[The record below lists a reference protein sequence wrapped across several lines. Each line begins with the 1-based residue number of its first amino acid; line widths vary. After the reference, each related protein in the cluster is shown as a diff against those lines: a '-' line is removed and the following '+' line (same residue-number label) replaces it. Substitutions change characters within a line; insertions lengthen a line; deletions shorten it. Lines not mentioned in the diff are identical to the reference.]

1 LFYDLVSAGSGLNFS
16 TCYCASCP
24 TRPDYGTTGKRSL
37 VRELPKKGTCGS
49 SVPCGGS
56 GGAVGWDSSALETRP
71 MFVHAGCA
79 ASALCAAKRCLPRR
93 RHEGPIVPSHCR
105 SFLCLR
111 QSNFARRRRAESLKN
126 SVVPSE
132 IREFQRARQ
141 SFSLL
146 AQNKDWLAENFDK
159 LIRVQDMLPQ
169 DDIVERNVD
178 RKAVAETKEHI
189 SSMPRGGPHYEVE
202 HHPHRPPTGALRS

>member
-1 LFYDLVSAGSGLNFS
+1 MFTAEQFRAKAAE
-16 TCYCASCP
+16 CA
-24 TRPDYGTTGKRSL
+24 
-37 VRELPKKGTCGS
+37 
-49 SVPCGGS
+49 
-56 GGAVGWDSSALETRP
+56 ET
-71 MFVHAGCA
+71 
-79 ASALCAAKRCLPRR
+79 
-93 RHEGPIVPSHCR
+93 
-105 SFLCLR
+105 
-111 QSNFARRRRAESLKN
+111 LKN

-178 RKAVAETKEHI
+178 RRAVAETKEHI
-189 SSMPRGGPHYEVE
+189 LQCLEADLIMKWNTIPTALQQELFDPDGSPATCPKRPRCEGRLSVSCTIARTTKTDQLTKHTRIKFYERDVLWLTSSISAKSSTSCRRGFEQ
-202 HHPHRPPTGALRS
+202 RRDS

>member
-1 LFYDLVSAGSGLNFS
+1 MLVQ
-16 TCYCASCP
+16 
-24 TRPDYGTTGKRSL
+24 
-37 VRELPKKGTCGS
+37 
-49 SVPCGGS
+49 
-56 GGAVGWDSSALETRP
+56 
-71 MFVHAGCA
+71 AGCDQRPRCA
-79 ASALCAAKRCLPRR
+79 RPNVAFLADAMRERLSPVIAGASYVYGRAISREGGGMRR
-93 RHEGPIVPSHCR
+93 NA
-105 SFLCLR
+105 
-111 QSNFARRRRAESLKN
+111 QN

-178 RKAVAETKEHI
+178 RRAVAETKEHI
-189 SSMPRGGPHYEVE
+189 LQCLEAALIMKWNTIPTALQQELFDPDGSPGDSPQTATLRGQIVRFLHDRKDDEN
-202 HHPHRPPTGALRS
+202 

>member
-1 LFYDLVSAGSGLNFS
+1 MRSA
-16 TCYCASCP
+16 
-24 TRPDYGTTGKRSL
+24 
-37 VRELPKKGTCGS
+37 
-49 SVPCGGS
+49 SV
-56 GGAVGWDSSALETRP
+56 
-71 MFVHAGCA
+71 
-79 ASALCAAKRCLPRR
+79 LCAAKRCLPRR
-93 RHEGPIVPSHCR
+93 RHERPIVPSHCR

-169 DDIVERNVD
+169 DDIVERNVH
-178 RKAVAETKEHI
+178 RKAVTETKEHI
-189 SSMPRGGPHYEVE
+189 LRCLE
-202 HHPHRPPTGALRS
+202 GALITKWNTIPTALQQELFDPDGSPGESPQTATLRGQIVRFLHDHKDDEN

>member
-1 LFYDLVSAGSGLNFS
+1 
-16 TCYCASCP
+16 
-24 TRPDYGTTGKRSL
+24 
-37 VRELPKKGTCGS
+37 
-49 SVPCGGS
+49 
-56 GGAVGWDSSALETRP
+56 
-71 MFVHAGCA
+71 MFTAEQFRAKA
-79 ASALCAAKRCLPRR
+79 AEC
-93 RHEGPIVPSHCR
+93 
-105 SFLCLR
+105 
-111 QSNFARRRRAESLKN
+111 AESLKN

-189 SSMPRGGPHYEVE
+189 LQCLEAALIMKWNTIPTALQQELFDPDGSPGDSPQTATLRGQIVRFLHDRKDDETDQLTKHTRIKFYERDVSWLTSSISAKSS
-202 HHPHRPPTGALRS
+202 T

>member
-1 LFYDLVSAGSGLNFS
+1 VPSAGTVADVRAGWM
-16 TCYCASCP
+16 
-24 TRPDYGTTGKRSL
+24 RS
-37 VRELPKKGTCGS
+37 
-49 SVPCGGS
+49 
-56 GGAVGWDSSALETRP
+56 
-71 MFVHAGCA
+71 
-79 ASALCAAKRCLPRR
+79 ASAFTRCVPRR
-93 RHEGPIVPSHCR
+93 RHERPVVAGRAGASYVYGRAISREGGAAEC
-105 SFLCLR
+105 
-111 QSNFARRRRAESLKN
+111 AESLKN

-169 DDIVERNVD
+169 DDIVARNVD

-189 SSMPRGGPHYEVE
+189 LQCLEAALIMKWNTIPTTLQQELFDPDGSPGDSPQTATLRGQIVRFLHDRKDDEN
-202 HHPHRPPTGALRS
+202 